1 MGAHHRSSVL
11 NGDVTT
17 YAYDIYDNML
27 SVQAARG
34 ITGDFFKPSDW
45 EACLILGKR
54 IKEYQFLDVA
64 RISSSFPQAKSLS
77 FCLLKKAVSLVSL
90 VSTVS
95 FRPDY
100 NRK

>member
-34 ITGDFFKPSDW
+34 ITEDLIKPSDW

-64 RISSSFPQAKSLS
+64 RIASFFPQAKSLS